1 MHICRYA
8 TVSYISDVNPATDV
22 DAWNQEEIY
31 YVRDGLLDEGWF
43 YHEKLPPSW
52 MYKQGRNRTSKVK
65 PGQEELVK
73 C

>member
-1 MHICRYA
+1 MHIYDNANRTDSHYHSTLSC
-8 TVSYISDVNPATDV
+8 ISVVNPATDI

-52 MYKQGRNRTSKVK
+52 MYKQGR
-65 PGQEELVK
+65 
-73 C
+73 